1 MTGILLLGFL
11 IGMQHAFEA
20 DHVAA
25 VSSMVTSGSSV
36 RRAVKHGLA
45 WGLGH
50 SLILGAVTGLMIGFG
65 LSVGEGWSSIFE
77 FGVGLML
84 VVLGARVLLRLWR
97 EGGAWRVHKHSDG
110 KAHVH
115 FVTAE
120 SERTAHGPAEH
131 AHRHGLPLGTISI
144 GMVHGLAGSGSILM
158 MTAVGLDTP
167 SDAILYVLLFGVG
180 SMIGMGVLSA
190 IIAVPLHWTSK
201 SLKVGNLAIQGAIG
215 LVAIVI
221 GITIAAENASALM

>member
-25 VSSMVTSGSSV
+25 VSSMVTSGTSV
-36 RRAVKHGLA
+36 RRAVHHGLA

-65 LSVGEGWSSIFE
+65 LSVDEEWSAIFE
-77 FGVGLML
+77 FGVGILL
-84 VVLGARVLLRLWR
+84 VILGARVLLRLWR
-97 EGGAWRVHKHSDG
+97 EGGAWRAHRHSDG
-110 KAHVH
+110 KAHIH

-120 SERTAHGPAEH
+120 SERTEH
-131 AHRHGLPLGTISI
+131 AHRRGLPLGTISI

-167 SDAILYVLLFGVG
+167 SDAILYVLLFGIG
-180 SMIGMGVLSA
+180 SMIGMGILSA
-190 IIAVPLHWTSK
+190 IIALPLHWTGK
-201 SLKVGNLAIQGAIG
+201 SLKTGNFAIQGVIG
-215 LVAIVI
+215 LIAIVI
-221 GITIAAENASALM
+221 GITIAAENANALM

>member
-25 VSSMVTSGSSV
+25 VSSMVTSGTPV
-36 RRAVKHGLA
+36 RRAVRHGLA

-65 LSVGEGWSSIFE
+65 LSVSEEWSAIFE
-77 FGVGLML
+77 FGVGILLVILGTRVML
-84 VVLGARVLLRLWR
+84 RVWR
-97 EGGAWRVHKHSDG
+97 EGGKWRIHRHSDG

-115 FVTAE
+115 FITAE
-120 SERTAHGPAEH
+120 SEKTEHGPAEH
-131 AHRHGLPLGTISI
+131 THRLGLPLGTISI

-167 SDAILYVLLFGVG
+167 SNAILYVILFGIG
-180 SMIGMGVLSA
+180 SMIGMGILSA
-190 IIAVPLHWTSK
+190 IIALPLHWTNK
-201 SLKVGNLAIQGAIG
+201 SLKAGNFAIRSAIG
-215 LVAIVI
+215 LIAILI
-221 GITIAAENASALM
+221 GISIAAENASALI

>member
-25 VSSMVTSGSSV
+25 VSSMVTSGTSV
-36 RRAVKHGLA
+36 RRAVHHGLA

-65 LSVGEGWSSIFE
+65 LSVSEEWSTIFE
-77 FGVGLML
+77 FGVGILL
-84 VVLGARVLLRLWR
+84 VILGARVLLRLWR
-97 EGGAWRVHKHSDG
+97 EGGAWRVHRHSDG

-120 SERTAHGPAEH
+120 SEQTAHGPAEH
-131 AHRHGLPLGTISI
+131 AHRRGLPLGTISI

-158 MTAVGLDTP
+158 MTAVGLDAP
-167 SDAILYVLLFGVG
+167 SDAILYVILFGIG
-180 SMIGMGVLSA
+180 SMSGMGILSA
-190 IIAVPLHWTSK
+190 IIALPLHWTSK
-201 SLKVGNLAIQGAIG
+201 SLKTGNLAIQGFIG
-215 LVAIVI
+215 LIAIVI

>member
-25 VSSMVTSGSSV
+25 VSSMVTSGTSV
-36 RRAVKHGLA
+36 RRAVNHGLA

-65 LSVGEGWSSIFE
+65 LSVDEKWSSVFE
-77 FGVGLML
+77 FGVGILL

-97 EGGAWRVHKHSDG
+97 EGGAWRVHRHSDG
-110 KAHVH
+110 KAHIH
-115 FVTAE
+115 FVTGE
-120 SERTAHGPAEH
+120 SERTEHGPAEH
-131 AHRHGLPLGTISI
+131 AHRRGLPLGTISI
-144 GMVHGLAGSGSILM
+144 GMVHGLAGSGAILM

-167 SDAILYVLLFGVG
+167 SNAILYVMLFGIG
-180 SMIGMGVLSA
+180 SMIGMGLLSA
-190 IIAVPLHWTSK
+190 VIAVPLHWTHK
-201 SLKVGNLAIQGAIG
+201 SLKAGNLAIQGVIG
-215 LVAIVI
+215 LIALVI
-221 GITIAAENASALM
+221 GITLAAENASALM

>member
-25 VSSMVTSGSSV
+25 VSSMVTSGTSV
-36 RRAVKHGLA
+36 RRAVHHGLA

-65 LSVGEGWSSIFE
+65 LSVDEKWSAIFE
-77 FGVGLML
+77 FGVGILL

-97 EGGAWRVHKHSDG
+97 EGGAWRVHRHSDG
-110 KAHVH
+110 KAHIH

-120 SERTAHGPAEH
+120 SERREH

-167 SDAILYVLLFGVG
+167 SDAMLYVLLFGIG
-180 SMIGMGVLSA
+180 SMIGMGILSA
-190 IIAVPLHWTSK
+190 IIALPLHWTGK
-201 SLKVGNLAIQGAIG
+201 SLKAGNFAIQGVIG
-215 LVAIVI
+215 LIAIVI
-221 GITIAAENASALM
+221 GITIAAENANALM

>member
-25 VSSMVTSGSSV
+25 VSSMVTSKTSM
-36 RRAVKHGLA
+36 RRAVHHGLA

-65 LSVGEGWSSIFE
+65 LTVDEQWSSIFE
-77 FGVGLML
+77 FGVGLLL

-97 EGGAWRVHKHSDG
+97 EGGAWRVHRHSNG

-120 SERTAHGPAEH
+120 SERVEHGPAEH
-131 AHRHGLPLGTISI
+131 AHRHGLPRSTISI

-167 SDAILYVLLFGVG
+167 SDAILYVALFGIG
-180 SMIGMGVLSA
+180 SMIGMGILSA

-201 SLKVGNLAIQGAIG
+201 SLKVGNFAIQGVIG
-215 LVAIVI
+215 LIAIVI

>member
-25 VSSMVTSGSSV
+25 VSSMVTSGTSV
-36 RRAVKHGLA
+36 RRAVHHGLA

-65 LSVGEGWSSIFE
+65 LSVDEQWSSIFE
-77 FGVGLML
+77 FGVGILL
-84 VVLGARVLLRLWR
+84 VILGARVLHRLWR
-97 EGGAWRVHKHSDG
+97 EGGAWRVHRHSDG

-115 FVTAE
+115 FVTTE
-120 SERTAHGPAEH
+120 SEQTEHGPVEH
-131 AHRHGLPLGTISI
+131 VHRHGLPLGTVSI

-167 SDAILYVLLFGVG
+167 SDAILYVVLFGIG
-180 SMIGMGVLSA
+180 SMIGMGILSA
-190 IIAVPLHWTSK
+190 IIALPLHWTGK
-201 SLKVGNLAIQGAIG
+201 SLKIGNLAIQGVIG
-215 LVAIVI
+215 LIAIVI